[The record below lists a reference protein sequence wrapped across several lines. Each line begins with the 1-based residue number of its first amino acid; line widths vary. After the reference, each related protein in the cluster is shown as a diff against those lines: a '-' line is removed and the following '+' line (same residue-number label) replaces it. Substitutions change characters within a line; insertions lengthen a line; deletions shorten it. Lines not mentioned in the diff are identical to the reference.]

1 MRTRAAGRPESG
13 RTVRHRIERAILRV
27 MPTTDSPLILPGDD
41 PASIAIAAAQLRAG
55 GLVVFPTE
63 TVYGLGANALD
74 ARAVAR
80 VFAAKER
87 PAFDPL
93 IVHLA
98 DSSSVALYALSEDAD
113 DPRVA
118 RLAARF
124 WPGPLTL
131 VLRKRALI
139 PGIVTAGLPTVGLRV
154 PDHPVAR
161 ALIRAAGIPVAAP
174 SANRFGG
181 LSPTRAAHVVAGLG
195 ARVDLLLDG
204 GPCRVGVESTVVLLA
219 AGRAVLLR
227 PGGLAV
233 EAIEAEIGPLE
244 VPDDGAPGTAEMAPG
259 RAGAHYAPRARL
271 DLADP
276 RDPAA
281 AAAFAV
287 RPGERVGLLAG
298 SDAGRAA
305 AQAVGGPYAAIE
317 VLDAGGDPVGAA
329 AHLFEALHALDAADL
344 SRIVAEPVPD
354 TGLGRAVMDRLRR
367 AARGASATGGEP
379 SGGAS
384 SGGPLSEA
392 GPPDGAGASDGAD
405 APHGA
410 DAPDVNR

>member
-1 MRTRAAGRPESG
+1 MPTS
-13 RTVRHRIERAILRV
+13 ERARV
-27 MPTTDSPLILPGDD
+27 LSGDD
-41 PASIAIAAAQLRAG
+41 PGSIAIGAAQLRAG

-98 DSSSVALYALSEDAD
+98 DASWVGACAEPEDTD

-124 WPGPLTL
+124 WPGPLTM
-131 VLRKRALI
+131 VLRKRSVI
-139 PGIVTAGLPTVGLRV
+139 PGIVTAGLATVGLRV

-181 LSPTRAAHVVAGLG
+181 LSPTRAAHVMAELG
-195 ARVDLLLDG
+195 SRVDLVLDG

-233 EAIEAEIGPLE
+233 EEIEAEIGPLE
-244 VPDDGAPGTAEMAPG
+244 VPEEGAPGTAELAPG
-259 RAGAHYAPRARL
+259 RGGAHYAPRAPL
-271 DLADP
+271 ALADP
-276 RDPAA
+276 RDPASA
-281 AAAFAV
+281 GAFAV
-287 RPGERVGLLAG
+287 RPGERVGLLTA

-305 AQAVGGPYAAIE
+305 AESIGGPFVAVE
-317 VLDAGGDPVGAA
+317 VLDPDGDVVGAA
-329 AHLFEALHALDAADL
+329 ARLFEALHALDAADL
-344 SRIVAEPVPD
+344 SRIVAEPVRD
-354 TGLGRAVMDRLRR
+354 SGLGRAVMDRLRR
-367 AARGASATGGEP
+367 AARGVPAIDTNASAGTA
-379 SGGAS
+379 AS
-384 SGGPLSEA
+384 A
-392 GPPDGAGASDGAD
+392 GPAAAARLPAI
-405 APHGA
+405 
-410 DAPDVNR
+410 NR

>member
-1 MRTRAAGRPESG
+1 
-13 RTVRHRIERAILRV
+13 
-27 MPTTDSPLILPGDD
+27 
-41 PASIAIAAAQLRAG
+41 
-55 GLVVFPTE
+55 
-63 TVYGLGANALD
+63 VYGLGANALD

-98 DSSSVALYALSEDAD
+98 DASAIGDCAEPADAD

-131 VLRKRALI
+131 VLRKRAII

-161 ALIRAAGIPVAAP
+161 ALIRAAGVPVAAP

-195 ARVDLLLDG
+195 SRVDLVLDG
-204 GPCRVGVESTVVLLA
+204 GPCRVGVESTVILLA

-227 PGGLAV
+227 PGGIAV
-233 EAIEAEIGPLE
+233 EVIEEEIGPLE
-244 VPDDGAPGTAEMAPG
+244 VPDDAAPGTAELAPG
-259 RAGAHYAPRARL
+259 RAGAHYAPRAPL
-271 DLADP
+271 ALADP
-276 RDPAA
+276 RKHASA
-281 AAAFAV
+281 GLFAV
-287 RPGERVGLLAG
+287 HPGERVGLLAA

-305 AQAVGGPYAAIE
+305 AEAVGGPFAAVE
-317 VLDAGGDPVGAA
+317 VLDSGGDPVGAA
-329 AHLFEALHALDAADL
+329 ARLFDALHALDAADL
-344 SRIVAEPVPD
+344 SRIVAEPVGES
-354 TGLGRAVMDRLRR
+354 GLGRAVMDRLRR
-367 AARGASATGGEP
+367 AARGSLAAGADASPGADASAAGAGDAHGDAP
-379 SGGAS
+379 APGAS
-384 SGGPLSEA
+384 SHTP
-392 GPPDGAGASDGAD
+392 D
-405 APHGA
+405 APA
-410 DAPDVNR
+410 RAVNR

>member
-1 MRTRAAGRPESG
+1 MPSPEPP
-13 RTVRHRIERAILRV
+13 R
-27 MPTTDSPLILPGDD
+27 ILPGDE
-41 PASIAIAAAQLRAG
+41 PGSIAIAAAQLRAG

-98 DSSSVALYALSEDAD
+98 DASAIADCAEPADAD

-131 VLRKRALI
+131 VLRKRAII
-139 PGIVTAGLPTVGLRV
+139 PGIVTAGLPTVALRV

-161 ALIRAAGIPVAAP
+161 ALIRAAGVPVAAP

-195 ARVDLLLDG
+195 SRVDLVLDG
-204 GPCRVGVESTVVLLA
+204 GPCRVGVESTVILLA
-219 AGRAVLLR
+219 AGRAMLLR

-233 EAIEAEIGPLE
+233 EAIEAEIGRLG
-244 VPDDGAPGTAEMAPG
+244 VPDDGMPGTAELAPG
-259 RAGAHYAPRARL
+259 RAGAHYAPRAPL

-276 RDPAA
+276 RDPASANLFA
-281 AAAFAV
+281 AH
-287 RPGERVGLLAG
+287 PGERVGLLAA
-298 SDAGRAA
+298 SDAGRAVA
-305 AQAVGGPYAAIE
+305 EAIGGPFAAVE

-329 AHLFEALHALDAADL
+329 ARLFDALHALDTADL
-344 SRIVAEPVPD
+344 SRIVAEPVGES
-354 TGLGRAVMDRLRR
+354 GLGRAVMDRLRR
-367 AARGASATGGEP
+367 AARGSLAA
-379 SGGAS
+379 
-384 SGGPLSEA
+384 
-392 GPPDGAGASDGAD
+392 GAD
-405 APHGA
+405 ATPGA
-410 DAPDVNR
+410 DASAGRRWRCSRRRARRPGARRQ

>member
-1 MRTRAAGRPESG
+1 MASPERP
-13 RTVRHRIERAILRV
+13 R
-27 MPTTDSPLILPGDD
+27 ILPGDD
-41 PASIAIAAAQLRAG
+41 ARSIAIAAARLRAG

-98 DSSSVALYALSEDAD
+98 DASAVGACAEPADAD

-131 VLRKRALI
+131 VLRKRATI

-161 ALIRAAGIPVAAP
+161 ALIRAAGVPVAAP

-195 ARVDLLLDG
+195 SRVDLVLDG
-204 GPCRVGVESTVVLLA
+204 GPCRVGVESTVILLA
-219 AGRAVLLR
+219 GGKAVLLR
-227 PGGLAV
+227 PGGLPV

-244 VPDDGAPGTAEMAPG
+244 VPDDEAPGTPELAPG
-259 RAGAHYAPRARL
+259 RAGAHYAPRAPL
-271 DLADP
+271 ELADP
-276 RDPAA
+276 RDRASAGLFAA
-281 AAAFAV
+281 G
-287 RPGERVGLLAG
+287 PGERVGLLAA
-298 SDAGRAA
+298 SDAG
-305 AQAVGGPYAAIE
+305 QAMAVAIGGPFAAVE
-317 VLDAGGDPVGAA
+317 VLDAHGDPVGAA
-329 AHLFEALHALDAADL
+329 ARLFDALHALDAAGL
-344 SRIVAEPVPD
+344 TRIVAEPVREE
-354 TGLGRAVMDRLRR
+354 GLGRAVMDRLRR
-367 AARGASATGGEP
+367 AARGAPAASAD
-379 SGGAS
+379 
-384 SGGPLSEA
+384 LSA
-392 GPPDGAGASDGAD
+392 GT
-405 APHGA
+405 
-410 DAPDVNR
+410 APDASARAVSR

>member
-1 MRTRAAGRPESG
+1 MPSPEPP
-13 RTVRHRIERAILRV
+13 R
-27 MPTTDSPLILPGDD
+27 ILPGDE
-41 PASIAIAAAQLRAG
+41 PGSIAIAAAQLRAG

-80 VFAAKER
+80 VFAAKDR

-98 DSSSVALYALSEDAD
+98 DASAIGACAEPADAD

-131 VLRKRALI
+131 VLRKRAII

-161 ALIRAAGIPVAAP
+161 ALIRTAGVPVAAP

-195 ARVDLLLDG
+195 SRVDLVLDG
-204 GPCRVGVESTVVLLA
+204 GRCRVGVESTVVLLA

-244 VPDDGAPGTAEMAPG
+244 VPDDAAPGTAELAPG
-259 RAGAHYAPRARL
+259 RAGAHYAPRAPL
-271 DLADP
+271 ELADP

-281 AAAFAV
+281 AGLFAAHA
-287 RPGERVGLLAG
+287 GERVGLLAA
-298 SDAGRAA
+298 SDAGRAVA
-305 AQAVGGPYAAIE
+305 EAIGGPFAAVEI
-317 VLDAGGDPVGAA
+317 LDADGDLVGTAA
-329 AHLFEALHALDAADL
+329 RLFDALHALDAADL
-344 SRIVAEPVPD
+344 SRIVAEPVGES
-354 TGLGRAVMDRLRR
+354 GLGRAVMDRLRR
-367 AARGASATGGEP
+367 AARG
-379 SGGAS
+379 
-384 SGGPLSEA
+384 PLA
-392 GPPDGAGASDGAD
+392 AGADGSPGAD
-405 APHGA
+405 ASAGGA
-410 DAPDVNR
+410 GDAPGGAPTATTRTVNR

>member
-1 MRTRAAGRPESG
+1 
-13 RTVRHRIERAILRV
+13 
-27 MPTTDSPLILPGDD
+27 MPPPQSPRILPGDN
-41 PASIAIAAAQLRAG
+41 AGSIAIGAAQLRAG

-74 ARAVAR
+74 ARAVAH

-98 DSSSVALYALSEDAD
+98 DASAIGTCAESADAD

-131 VLRKRALI
+131 VLRKRAII

-161 ALIRAAGIPVAAP
+161 ALIRAAGVPVAAP

-181 LSPTRAAHVVAGLG
+181 LSPTRVAHVVAGLG
-195 ARVDLLLDG
+195 SRVDLILDG
-204 GPCRVGVESTVVLLA
+204 GPCQVGIESTVVLLA

-244 VPDDGAPGTAEMAPG
+244 VPDDGAPGTAELAPG
-259 RAGAHYAPRARL
+259 RAGAHYAPRAPL
-271 DLADP
+271 ELADP
-276 RDPAA
+276 RDPTS

-287 RPGERVGLLAG
+287 RPDERVGLLAA

-305 AQAVGGPYAAIE
+305 AEAIGGPFAAVEI
-317 VLDAGGDPVGAA
+317 LDAEGDPVGAA
-329 AHLFEALHALDAADL
+329 ARLFDALHALDAADL
-344 SRIVAEPVPD
+344 SRIVAEPVGER
-354 TGLGRAVMDRLRR
+354 GLGRAVMDRLRR
-367 AARGASATGGEP
+367 AARGTSA
-379 SGGAS
+379 
-384 SGGPLSEA
+384 A
-392 GPPDGAGASDGAD
+392 GTDAD
-405 APHGA
+405 ADA
-410 DAPDVNR
+410 DAGSWPGSEEVARRCRLPGPVEDG